1 MWKAI
6 GFKLLCQILLHSLN
20 DLMCSVAVLLFICA
34 VSALASAHV
43 ISLSSLELCVKG
55 IRDGTQMSGENFAY
69 AAMTWR
75 GGRPGRRLRSMTA
88 PSSIN

>member
-6 GFKLLCQILLHSLN
+6 GFKLFCQIFLNSLN

-43 ISLSSLELCVKG
+43 ISLF
-55 IRDGTQMSGENFAY
+55 TQVVREGYKSCKADAG
-69 AAMTWR
+69 
-75 GGRPGRRLRSMTA
+75 
-88 PSSIN
+88 